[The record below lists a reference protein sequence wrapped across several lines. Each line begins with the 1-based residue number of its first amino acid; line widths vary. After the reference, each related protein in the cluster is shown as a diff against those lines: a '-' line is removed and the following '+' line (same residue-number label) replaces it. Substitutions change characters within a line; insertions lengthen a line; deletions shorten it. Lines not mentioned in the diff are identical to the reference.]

1 MYVLICKALINY
13 DEFFLVNNVLK
24 QYNEMKKEVKNC
36 ENAVSY
42 DIQIWLIWS
51 EKHIKEMVQKQ
62 YWMVIKEYEWM
73 KSI

>member
-13 DEFFLVNNVLK
+13 DDFFLVNNVLK

-42 DIQIWLIWS
+42 DI
-51 EKHIKEMVQKQ
+51 
-62 YWMVIKEYEWM
+62 
-73 KSI
+73 